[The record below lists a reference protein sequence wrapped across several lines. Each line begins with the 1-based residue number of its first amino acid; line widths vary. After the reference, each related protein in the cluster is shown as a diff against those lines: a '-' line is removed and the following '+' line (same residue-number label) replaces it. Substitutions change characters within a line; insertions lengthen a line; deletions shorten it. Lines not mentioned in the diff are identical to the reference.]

1 MDLLLDLSSS
11 ALASLGCWAIT
22 SRPSPSLKSSVN
34 NFPKRLSL
42 AGRTATQV
50 LVWAF
55 NPGELLSLRRSQDAA
70 PNEKTRA
77 GAGPAEQDASSD
89 SLGQT
94 MPASPATMGDNKA
107 IYMGVSGW
115 ETSTSGL

>member
-1 MDLLLDLSSS
+1 ME
-11 ALASLGCWAIT
+11 IT
-22 SRPSPSLKSSVN
+22 SGPSLSLKSSVN
-34 NFPKRLSL
+34 NFPKRPSL
-42 AGRTATQV
+42 AGCSATQA

-55 NPGELLSLRRSQDAA
+55 NPGELLSLQRSQDVA

-77 GAGPAEQDASSD
+77 GARPAEQDASGD

-94 MPASPATMGDNKA
+94 MPASLATMGDNKT